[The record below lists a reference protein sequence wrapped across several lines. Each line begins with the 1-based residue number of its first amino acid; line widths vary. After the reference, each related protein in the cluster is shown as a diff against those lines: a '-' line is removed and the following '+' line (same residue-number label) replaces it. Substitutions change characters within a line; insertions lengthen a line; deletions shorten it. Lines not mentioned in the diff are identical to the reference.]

1 MAGGLFTIG
10 MIDLSLALLKST
22 LRDQASWATNILS
35 ILLPVITQTQ
45 CPNRFGIDR
54 HLIKLNICSL
64 EKKQTLEWFRKMR
77 EIFFKEMWRREN
89 FRWWSMEAEPFHR
102 SYQSFRTTGTQREG
116 NKTKFF
122 WRIKKVF
129 SLVKRDSLVRPITS
143 SILVHTLP
151 FYSIENDSSTSAGA
165 SKEPPQKVFTNG
177 NWTYFDV
184 MSFYCPGSMGQ

>member
-1 MAGGLFTIG
+1 MSNKHFIYSPACDHSNTVSQQVWDRPTPHQIKHLLFG
-10 MIDLSLALLKST
+10 
-22 LRDQASWATNILS
+22 
-35 ILLPVITQTQ
+35 
-45 CPNRFGIDR
+45 
-54 HLIKLNICSL
+54 
-64 EKKQTLEWFRKMR
+64 KKQTLEWFRKMR

-165 SKEPPQKVFTNG
+165 SKEPPKKVFTNG